1 MSFPPKIYTD
11 ANRRKRISQ
20 VLSLIA
26 LAIIIPSI
34 YFFYKLYKKSDFEQ
48 KITAVLIRLKE
59 DKGIGIFNINPN
71 YKENMIS
78 FAVLGKSLED
88 ADIEVIQKKIQKLGF
103 EDVKLEVLQ
112 DSENQQTLSRL
123 NELENSYLTNQELLN
138 KKEEQILLKE
148 KEILDLEKKLGEG
161 SFVNF
166 LDVSNEIKSL
176 NSNVKRV
183 SFYNVLSTNFTAI
196 DTIPNFI
203 IEFKE
208 NVNPEEAA
216 IEISKFKK
224 WLQLKLKSE
233 KVIVR
238 QQ

>member
-1 MSFPPKIYTD
+1 M
-11 ANRRKRISQ
+11 
-20 VLSLIA
+20 
-26 LAIIIPSI
+26 
-34 YFFYKLYKKSDFEQ
+34 
-48 KITAVLIRLKE
+48 
-59 DKGIGIFNINPN
+59 
-71 YKENMIS
+71 
-78 FAVLGKSLED
+78 
-88 ADIEVIQKKIQKLGF
+88 
-103 EDVKLEVLQ
+103 
-112 DSENQQTLSRL
+112 
-123 NELENSYLTNQELLN
+123 
-138 KKEEQILLKE
+138 
-148 KEILDLEKKLGEG
+148 
-161 SFVNF
+161 
-166 LDVSNEIKSL
+166 

-183 SFYNVLSTNFTAI
+183 SFYNVLSTNFSAI